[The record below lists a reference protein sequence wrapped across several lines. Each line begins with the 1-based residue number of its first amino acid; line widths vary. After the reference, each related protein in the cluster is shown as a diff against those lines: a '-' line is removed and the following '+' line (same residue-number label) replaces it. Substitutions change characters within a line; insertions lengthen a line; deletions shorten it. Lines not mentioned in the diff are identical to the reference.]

1 MRFEINANSF
11 IFLVILENYNIG
23 GYVTTKKQ
31 NQKYCINDGYLLPR
45 CGICAAERK
54 KKTHRPSANVS
65 PHSCNTER
73 KNNINL

>member
-1 MRFEINANSF
+1 MCFELNANSF
-11 IFLVILENYNIG
+11 IFLLILENDNMG
-23 GYVTTKKQ
+23 GCVTTMKQ
-31 NQKYCINDGYLLPR
+31 YEKYCITDGYLLPR

-73 KNNINL
+73 ETT